1 MNNISEVIGFLS
13 SYDGP
18 ELRLMEVCGTHTDSI
33 FKNGIR
39 SLISPK
45 LKLISG
51 PGCPVCVTAA
61 AYIDKA
67 CELAMTP
74 GYRIYSFG
82 DMLRVTGSKGS
93 LASAKAE
100 GAELRMMYSPME
112 LLKRAKEE
120 PELTHVV
127 AAVGFETTIPVYAL
141 LLEKC
146 IEEGLKNVRL
156 LISLKSIFPAL
167 DYVCSANSAIDGF
180 ISPGHVSVIT
190 GAAAYESLA
199 AKYGKPFAISG
210 FTAEHVLLSVY
221 DLVRQISRKS
231 FEVHNLYGSV
241 VSREGNLK
249 AAAITELY
257 FEKADAAWRGLGRIA
272 GSGFRLKEE
281 YRGFEIEYDDS
292 TAEKQNKGCS
302 CSEVI
307 MGKLNPDE
315 CKLFGGV
322 CTPDSP
328 MGPCM
333 VSAEGSCGIWYK
345 HRS

>member
-1 MNNISEVIGFLS
+1 
-13 SYDGP
+13 
-18 ELRLMEVCGTHTDSI
+18 
-33 FKNGIR
+33 
-39 SLISPK
+39 
-45 LKLISG
+45 
-51 PGCPVCVTAA
+51 
-61 AYIDKA
+61 
-67 CELAMTP
+67 MTP
-74 GYRIYSFG
+74 GCRVYSFG
-82 DMLRVTGSKGS
+82 DMLRVTGSRGS
-93 LASAKAE
+93 LATAKAE
-100 GAELRMMYSPME
+100 GAEIRLMYSPME
-112 LLKRAKEE
+112 LLNAAKEE
-120 PELTHVV
+120 PGMIHVA
-127 AAVGFETTIPVYAL
+127 AAVGFETTMPVYAL

-146 IEEGLKNVRL
+146 IDEGLNNVRL
-156 LISLKSIFPAL
+156 LASLKSIFPAL
-167 DYVCSANSAIDGF
+167 DHVCSANGAIDGF
-180 ISPGHVSVIT
+180 ISPGHESVIT

-210 FTAEHVLLSVY
+210 FTAEHILLSVY

-241 VSREGNLK
+241 VSRDGNLK
-249 AAAITELY
+249 AAAITEKY
-257 FEKADAAWRGLGRIA
+257 FEKTDAAWRGIGRIE
-272 GSGFRLKEE
+272 GSGFRLKEG

-315 CKLFGGV
+315 CKLFGVV
-322 CTPDSP
+322 CTPNSP

>member
-1 MNNISEVIGFLS
+1 MNNISEVIEFLR

-33 FKNGIR
+33 FRNGIR

-61 AYIDKA
+61 GYIDKA

-74 GYRIYSFG
+74 GCRVYSFG
-82 DMLRVTGSKGS
+82 DMLRVAGSRGS

-100 GAELRMMYSPME
+100 GAGIRMMYSPME
-112 LLKRAKEE
+112 VLSKAKEA
-120 PELTHVV
+120 PELIHVV
-127 AAVGFETTIPVYAL
+127 AAVGFETTVPVYGL

-146 IEEGLKNVRL
+146 IEEGIKNIRL
-156 LISLKSIFPAL
+156 LTSLKSIFPAL

-190 GAAAYESLA
+190 GAAAYEGLA
-199 AKYGKPFAISG
+199 AKYGKPFAVAG
-210 FTAEHVLLSVY
+210 FTAEHILLSVY
-221 DLVRQISRKS
+221 DLVRQISKKS
-231 FEVHNLYGSV
+231 HEVHNLYGSV

-249 AAAITELY
+249 AAAITDEY
-257 FEKADAAWRGLGRIA
+257 FERVDAAWRGLGRIK
-272 GSGFRLKEE
+272 GSGFRLKDE
-281 YRGFEIEYDDS
+281 YRSFEMEYDDS
-292 TAEKQNKGCS
+292 SAEKQNKGCS

-307 MGKLNPDE
+307 MGKINPDE
-315 CKLFGGV
+315 CKLFGEI